1 MKWTGGGG
9 IRGSFLFAGLM
20 LVAVVM
26 TCLIITWVMITR
38 GGPWTIATNASPG
51 KSAASSDRQPRV
63 SDDRPALDFTLTSL
77 EGSPVSLSQFSGQP
91 VVINYWATWCPP
103 CRTEMPHLIE
113 AYEQE
118 EGRIVFLAISVDEP
132 AATVRR
138 FAQEHRIPFTILLDE
153 GGKVASDYGVNGI
166 PVTFFIGRDGEIVVR
181 YVGQMSPRA
190 IEEGL
195 RRIR

>member
-9 IRGSFLFAGLM
+9 IRSSFLFVGLM
-20 LVAVVM
+20 LVTVVM
-26 TCLIITWVMITR
+26 TCLIITWVTIPTDVL
-38 GGPWTIATNASPG
+38 WTIATNASPG
-51 KSAASSDRQPRV
+51 KSVASSDRQSSV

-103 CRTEMPHLIE
+103 CRIEMPHLIK

-118 EGRIVFLAISVDEP
+118 EGQVVFLAISVDEP

-138 FAQEHRIPFTILLDE
+138 FAQEHDIPFTILLDE
-153 GGKVASDYGVNGI
+153 GGKVASDYGVSSI
-166 PVTFFIGRDGEIVVR
+166 PVTFFIGRDGEIIVR
-181 YVGQMSPRA
+181 YMGQMSPWA